1 MVKTVLKVN
10 KYEKYKTIF
19 GQFYTNINTY
29 LSKWF
34 NFSDDNIFKVIEC
47 LQLKN
52 EISFDDLV
60 KVVKTLQLE
69 NISLDDLFNEYC
81 IIKPILNNVYSIE
94 QNVYSK
100 WTKIFSSGTKEN
112 FKNIFLL
119 VSYVLSIPPSN
130 AYVERVFSIM
140 NQKWSKE
147 RNRCKVELIKSELQ
161 ISLNFE
167 ENCSDFIEKIKLD
180 EDLLKAVSSNQK
192 YSFKNK

>member
-1 MVKTVLKVN
+1 MEQQFFGAHFISCSQHLKAN
-10 KYEKYKTIF
+10 KYEKYKKIF
-19 GQFYTNINTY
+19 GQFYINVNTY
-29 LSKWF
+29 LSMWF
-34 NFSDDNIFKVIEC
+34 NFSDDNIFKVIQC
-47 LQLKN
+47 LQLNN
-52 EISFDDLV
+52 EMSYNDLV
-60 KVVKTLQLE
+60 KVVKTLLLD

-81 IIKPILNNVYSIE
+81 IIKPILNKGYSTE

-130 AYVERVFSIM
+130 AYVEIVLSIM

-147 RNRCKVELIKSELQ
+147 RNRCKIELIKAELQ

-167 ENCSDFIEKIKLD
+167 ENCSDFIEK
-180 EDLLKAVSSNQK
+180 
-192 YSFKNK
+192 